1 MKPNR
6 EMPDWKI
13 SNSISHVDAFCR
25 FRFFPPEALPS
36 RLSSSAIP
44 TTHAIVAANTEH
56 RTNLCRQDC
65 NTVRS
70 KMALVLLCN
79 LQYLIWK
86 FTSTGKTL
94 NVSVR
99 LRFRQQTITWLMTGL
114 IKRQLNAYMTDWSAI
129 LYWTWLCIDNIQQT
143 ECRI

>member
-44 TTHAIVAANTEH
+44 TTHAIVAANTEQTFADKTVTQSEAKWH
-56 RTNLCRQDC
+56 WYCCVTCSNL
-65 NTVRS
+65 S
-70 KMALVLLCN
+70 EN
-79 LQYLIWK
+79 LPAQA
-86 FTSTGKTL
+86 
-94 NVSVR
+94 R
-99 LRFRQQTITWLMTGL
+99 H
-114 IKRQLNAYMTDWSAI
+114 
-129 LYWTWLCIDNIQQT
+129 
-143 ECRI
+143 